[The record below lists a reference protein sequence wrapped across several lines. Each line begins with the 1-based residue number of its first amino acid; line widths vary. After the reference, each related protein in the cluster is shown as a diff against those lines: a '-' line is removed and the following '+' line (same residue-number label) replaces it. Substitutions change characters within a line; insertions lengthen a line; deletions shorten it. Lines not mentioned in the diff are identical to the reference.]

1 MSGLTLTFSA
11 SVSKSLKHEVKD
23 YIMDSLHEDKALR
36 KEMMYYF
43 KLANDRIR
51 NLEAAGIASPAL
63 AHLEGRFYSSP
74 DWFTMKERYAEAI
87 AFLNQPTSTVRGTRT
102 FKNYV
107 QKRAGL
113 EDKPDLFEEIYQGLA
128 DRFNDVVDEFTANLN
143 YKDIVQAIYEEAS
156 ASLAEQIEMEARE
169 RADDL
174 EQQIEREA
182 ERMGEYVQNLT
193 ENMADEIIDSFRRMG
208 L

>member
-1 MSGLTLTFSA
+1 MAGITLSFSA
-11 SVSKSLKHEVKD
+11 SVSKALKHEVKD
-23 YIMDSLHEDKALR
+23 YIIESMHESRELR

-102 FKNYV
+102 FKKYV
-107 QKRAGL
+107 QRRAGL
-113 EDKPDLFEEIYQGLA
+113 DDKPDLFEEIYQNLA

-156 ASLAEQIEMEARE
+156 VSLAEAIEAEARQ

-174 EQQIEREA
+174 EEQIEREA
-182 ERMGEYVQNLT
+182 ERMGDYVENVT
-193 ENMADEIIDSFRRMG
+193 ENLADEILDSFRRMG
-208 L
+208 V